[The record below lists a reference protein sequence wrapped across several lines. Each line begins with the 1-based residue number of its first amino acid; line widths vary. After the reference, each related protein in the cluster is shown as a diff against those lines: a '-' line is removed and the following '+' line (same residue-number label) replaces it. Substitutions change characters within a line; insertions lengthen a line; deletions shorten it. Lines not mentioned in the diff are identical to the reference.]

1 MPIMELED
9 VKIHY
14 DEAGSGPLA
23 FVFCHGMFGGGS
35 SFVEEFDFWKQHFGR
50 VVSWDV
56 RGMGES
62 SQAAKYSLPLYASD
76 LARLLDG
83 LKVRKAVVLGF
94 SWGATVAQGFALDY
108 LDKCAAVI
116 LESGTSEVNLAA
128 SEYWYQSGEA
138 ARRGDPRATAE
149 GAKIEPQHVESVVAA
164 SRLIAGLR
172 EHPLTPRLKQITCPV
187 LVVAGAKDEMN
198 RGAGPS
204 VIMSRNL
211 PNCKLHIFQDGG
223 HTLHVEKREEF
234 RALVVDFCR
243 EHKVIK
249 G

>member
-1 MPIMELED
+1 MPDMNLGD
-9 VKIHY
+9 VTIHY
-14 DEAGSGPLA
+14 EEAGSGPLA
-23 FVFCHGMFGGGS
+23 FVFCAGLYGATDA
-35 SFVEEFDFWKQHFGR
+35 FVEEFGFWKAHFGR
-50 VVSWDV
+50 AVAWDV
-56 RGMGES
+56 RGMGHS

-83 LKVRKAVVLGF
+83 LHIDKPVVLGF

-128 SEYWYQSGEA
+128 SEFWYQAAEA
-138 ARRGDPRATAE
+138 IRQGKPGAR
-149 GAKIEPQHVESVVAA
+149 KVEPQHVDSVVAA
-164 SRLIAGLR
+164 SRLVAGLR
-172 EHPLTPRLKQITCPV
+172 EHPLTPRLKHITCPV

-211 PNCKLHIFQDGG
+211 PNCRLHIFQDGG
-223 HTLHVEKREEF
+223 HTLHVEKRDEF
-234 RALVVDFCR
+234 RKLVLDFCR
-243 EHKVIK
+243 EHGVIK